1 MIGQRLK
8 LARTAAGFSLR
19 GLEARIGN
27 RVTAQAIGKYER
39 NESMPS
45 SGVLMA
51 LADALSVPEDYLVGD
66 QEMALEAVE
75 FRKKKITGKR
85 EEAKVEAKVLHLLE
99 RYLMV
104 EEFLGLTSVNWDKPR
119 EAPYSVASDLG
130 EADLAAHR
138 LRSYWG
144 LGLDPIPNLVEL
156 MEEHGIK
163 VLSCPLGNIDGLTAR
178 VRRPGT
184 SPVPVLVVN
193 DSDWGERQRLTMAH
207 ELGHLVLEVA
217 AKVDEEKA
225 AFRFAGAFLMPAE
238 ALWASM
244 GKHRTS
250 IGWEEL
256 FDLKQLFGVSVQ
268 ALTYRCKDLGI
279 FSETLYRRLFKD
291 ISQLGWRTPPY
302 REPHA
307 MKREEPRRFE
317 RLCFRALAEGA
328 ISEAK
333 AAELL
338 ETSAHELNQRMEEP
352 PGMGENPD
360 LEYAAHEGAGLRH
373 LGSD

>member
-8 LARTAAGFSLR
+8 LSRTAAGMSLR
-19 GLEARIGN
+19 GLEERIGN

-39 NESMPS
+39 DESMPS
-45 SGVLMA
+45 SGVLIA
-51 LADALSVPEDYLVGD
+51 LADALAVPVDYLLGD
-66 QEMALEAVE
+66 QEMALESVE
-75 FRKKKITGKR
+75 FRKKKITGRR
-85 EEAKVEAKVLHLLE
+85 EEAQVEAKVLHLLE

-104 EEFLGLTSVNWDKPR
+104 EEFLGLTSINWDKPR
-119 EAPYSVASDLG
+119 EAPYPIVSGPA
-130 EADLAAHR
+130 EADRAAHSLR
-138 LRSYWG
+138 LYWG

-163 VLSCPLGNIDGLTAR
+163 VLSCPLGKSDGLTAR
-178 VRRPGT
+178 VRRAGST
-184 SPVPVLVVN
+184 PVPVLVVN

-217 AKVDEEKA
+217 PKVDAERA

-238 ALWASM
+238 ALWAAM
-244 GKHRTS
+244 GKRRSS

-302 REPHA
+302 REPLA
-307 MKREEPRRFE
+307 MKREKPRRFE

-328 ISEAK
+328 ISEPK

-338 ETSAHELNQRMEEP
+338 EISAYALNQRMEEP
-352 PGMGENPD
+352 PALEESPD
-360 LEYAAHEGAGLRH
+360 LEYAGNEGAGLGH
-373 LGSD
+373 LRPD